1 MKMLDILH
9 DDVSIVENN
18 IIKLE
23 TKFSKYKLEL
33 LNYENINRENELR
46 LAAFTKENQVIR
58 KHIEIL
64 KEKLSVNLT
73 QEIII
78 DDELKHKLHNLP
90 NELYNKIMNLKKK
103 VNIYDDEHTHIKSDL
118 QQNVDKDFKERENT
132 IEDLYKIQNL
142 IHEVEKKD
150 FEIENFKNRV
160 NDLSQENS
168 DLYKKLKFHKEDY
181 EDKLTI
187 LKKKYDSSISALHKK
202 HKENIEHLKMNFEE
216 INGEKIIFDSESWL
230 QV

>member
-9 DDVSIVENN
+9 DNVSIVENN
-18 IIKLE
+18 ITKLE
-23 TKFSKYKLEL
+23 TKSSKYKLEL
-33 LNYENINRENELR
+33 LNYENINKENELR
-46 LAAFTKENQVIR
+46 LAAFAKENQVIQ

-64 KEKLSVNLT
+64 KKKLSVNLT

-78 DDELKHKLHNLP
+78 DDELKRKLHNLP

-103 VNIYDDEHTHIKSDL
+103 VNIYDDAHTHIKSDL
-118 QQNVDKDFKERENT
+118 EQNVDKDFKERENT

-160 NDLSQENS
+160 NDLSQENN